1 MVAGKTPMPRPTRAT
16 IDALLDLLDTA
27 SLTELVRVIEG
38 ILLRQS
44 ARKAA

>member
-1 MVAGKTPMPRPTRAT
+1 MPRPTRAT

-27 SLTELVRVIEG
+27 SLAELVRVIEG

-44 ARKAA
+44 TRKAA